1 VIQRVGLLVLGVEL
15 GFALLA
21 AEGDGFAVFAFAGDA
36 GVSRLAADGAF
47 VSRHGDGA
55 KDRAMMVSRV
65 FINGVWFVVKIRQD
79 CQVHSTNV

>member
-1 VIQRVGLLVLGVEL
+1 LPGSAFQTLRLSAQWLLLVLGVEL

-47 VSRHGDGA
+47 VSGGRQAGGSEGQGA
-55 KDRAMMVSRV
+55 
-65 FINGVWFVVKIRQD
+65 
-79 CQVHSTNV
+79 